1 LIFSVFKVRF
11 APESGH
17 YASIGLNYRFVK
29 RTVSNPGLCVFILSE
44 STFPYCIPDKREL
57 TSLELELLKF
67 PLEQVDDVSVAADE
81 PKIRVSVAD

>member
-1 LIFSVFKVRF
+1 M
-11 APESGH
+11 
-17 YASIGLNYRFVK
+17 K

-57 TSLELELLKF
+57 TSLELELLIF
-67 PLEQVDDVSVAADE
+67 PLEQVDVSVAADE